1 MLRPSHLTRPQRKR
15 LLNLSLNG
23 LAIAAISQYQRHLS
37 PRKGFSC
44 AHRMAYGGESCSQ
57 HVKYLIATVGLLE
70 AMALAPQ
77 RFRACGQAY
86 RLLKAQGGATREDPE
101 RLRQR
106 AQCCS
111 DLACD
116 VVSGC

>member
-1 MLRPSHLTRPQRKR
+1 MLRPFHLTRPRRKR
-15 LLNLSLNG
+15 LLNLSLNS
-23 LAIAAISQYQRHLS
+23 LVIAAVGQYQRYLS
-37 PRKGFSC
+37 PRKGFNC

-57 HVKYLIATVGLLE
+57 HVKSLIATVGLLQ

-77 RFRACGQAY
+77 RFRACGQAA

-116 VVSGC
+116 LVSGC